1 MTNMRKVPL
10 SKANMH
16 PLNAVSCLWTLR
28 ILLDLN
34 GIEGLLSSFVGI
46 DDDVLRT
53 IGMDDI
59 DKGDVDKKSLINK
72 MKHIQKDYEA
82 KPPVIT
88 GVLNK
93 NIIQLGRLLG

>member
-72 MKHIQKDYEA
+72 MKHIQKD
-82 KPPVIT
+82 
-88 GVLNK
+88 NK
-93 NIIQLGRLLG
+93 